1 MEVNTIKQE
10 EFEKIVRD
18 FFAKSEFNN
27 ETIEKFSQIFIKY
40 SRYDNIKEYCLNTIK
55 EAYEYAA
62 NIKKDLEKTDFK
74 EKEKEKIYDVMM
86 KNSYLM
92 DVGNVVVK
100 SQSAIVKEHNDIVG
114 RLNKTTVEK
123 IKIERLRKESAVLKN
138 LAEELVEVTKRTYKE
153 ATKARETINKRISKI
168 EKKNNKRK

>member
-1 MEVNTIKQE
+1 
-10 EFEKIVRD
+10 
-18 FFAKSEFNN
+18 
-27 ETIEKFSQIFIKY
+27 
-40 SRYDNIKEYCLNTIK
+40 
-55 EAYEYAA
+55 
-62 NIKKDLEKTDFK
+62 
-74 EKEKEKIYDVMM
+74 MM

-114 RLNKTTVEK
+114 RLNKTTAEK

-138 LAEELVEVTKRTYKE
+138 LAEELVEVTKKTYKE

>member
-55 EAYEYAA
+55 
-62 NIKKDLEKTDFK
+62 
-74 EKEKEKIYDVMM
+74 
-86 KNSYLM
+86 
-92 DVGNVVVK
+92 
-100 SQSAIVKEHNDIVG
+100 
-114 RLNKTTVEK
+114 
-123 IKIERLRKESAVLKN
+123 
-138 LAEELVEVTKRTYKE
+138 
-153 ATKARETINKRISKI
+153 
-168 EKKNNKRK
+168 